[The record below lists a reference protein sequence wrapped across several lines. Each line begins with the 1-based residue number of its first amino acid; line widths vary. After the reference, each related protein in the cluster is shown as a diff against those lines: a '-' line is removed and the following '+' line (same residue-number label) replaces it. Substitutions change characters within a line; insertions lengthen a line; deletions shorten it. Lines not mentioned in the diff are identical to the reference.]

1 MSVLDVEKLNEPI
14 SKKILE
20 DDGWEPSRS
29 IRDYNLIKSWRKK
42 YITKLPDMGEYK
54 RGWYVYVF
62 KTKHKWQVMVS
73 FLETEAPIFIDTMQ
87 DLNIAIWKIFNDSG
101 YELIR

>member
-1 MSVLDVEKLNEPI
+1 MSILDAEKLNEPI
-14 SKKILE
+14 SRKSLE
-20 DDGWEPSRS
+20 DDGWTLSRS
-29 IRDYNLIKSWRKK
+29 IHDYNLIKSWRKK

-62 KTKHKWQVMVS
+62 KTERKWQVMVS
-73 FLETEAPIFIDTMQ
+73 FLETKTPIFVDTMH
-87 DLNIAIWKIFNDSG
+87 DLNMAIWKIFNDSG

>member
-14 SKKILE
+14 SRKTLE
-20 DDGWEPSRS
+20 DDGWSPSRS
-29 IRDYNLIKSWRKK
+29 IRDYTLIKSWRKK

-54 RGWYVYVF
+54 RGWYVHVF
-62 KTKHKWQVMVS
+62 KTKRKWQVMVS
-73 FLETEAPIFIDTMQ
+73 FLETEMPIFVDTMQ

-101 YELIR
+101 HELIG

>member
-1 MSVLDVEKLNEPI
+1 MNLI
-14 SKKILE
+14 SKKTLE
-20 DDGWEPSRS
+20 DDGWSPSRS
-29 IRDYNLIKSWRKK
+29 IRDYTLIKSWRKS

-73 FLETEAPIFIDTMQ
+73 FLETETPIFVDTMQ